1 MLAAGRQGKD
11 YSANAGLAIPNAAC
25 RFPGALHP
33 SEQVVAFLELKSGPR
48 SGERLTLRPG
58 RLVIGRHPAC
68 DIVIDASAVSR
79 QHAAITIEDGQNAI
93 IEDLRSRNGT
103 VLNGRLLAAPQRLA
117 DGDQILICEELLV
130 FSAGDRPARGDSPS
144 SSSGVSVSFRTSL
157 FDEPVE
163 VADHDSIIVSQ
174 LAVAEP
180 AEAAS
185 GEHAEAKLRAVL
197 GLNRA
202 IGSSLSLEEVLP
214 RLLDGLFEVFPRA
227 ERGFV
232 LLTDPSSHR
241 LLLRASKIRGKA
253 QPGPLRLSL
262 SLIDTVVKSRRAI
275 LSADAVSDSRFNAS
289 ESIVDCRIRSV
300 MCVPFLGVDGHVL
313 GVIHVDS
320 RDVLNGF
327 DQSDLVV
334 LAGIAGQAAQ
344 AVEQAVAHDRRVQ
357 QEQIKRD
364 LELAHR
370 VQQGLLPTKPPE
382 IEGYEVFDFYEPAH
396 HVGGD
401 FFAYVPLSEGR
412 LAIVLAD
419 VSGKGV
425 SAALVMAALS
435 ADVRYCLASERDL
448 AKAVSLIN
456 ESFLR
461 GGWDDR
467 FASMVVAVLDPRS
480 HHVTLVSAGHL
491 PVFLREASGRVQ
503 TVGTDL
509 GCLPLG
515 LDATRG
521 YLACELDLAAGSTLV
536 FYTDGI
542 SEAMDHEQRLYG
554 LERLEK
560 VLTQRGGGAGE
571 LGRRLLADVERHAAG
586 QIRSDDMCLVCVGR
600 LATAGGPAE
609 SAQSPRAAR
618 GRSSVKPEA

>member
-1 MLAAGRQGKD
+1 M
-11 YSANAGLAIPNAAC
+11 
-25 RFPGALHP
+25 
-33 SEQVVAFLELKSGPR
+33 AFLELKSGPR
-48 SGERLTLRPG
+48 SGERIALRSG
-58 RLVIGRHPAC
+58 RVVIGRHPAC

-79 QHAAITIEDGQNAI
+79 QHAAVTLLDGQASV
-93 IEDLRSRNGT
+93 EDLRSRNGT
-103 VLNGRLLAAPQRLA
+103 LLNGRALTGAHKLA
-117 DGDQILICEELLV
+117 DGDRIQICEQVLV
-130 FSAGDRPARGDSPS
+130 FASGARPPRVSPELDPGAS
-144 SSSGVSVSFRTSL
+144 SIFGSQTSL
-157 FDEPVE
+157 FDEVVE
-163 VADHDSIIVSQ
+163 GGDHDSLIVSQ
-174 LAVAEP
+174 LAVGEP
-180 AEAAS
+180 ADDAAI
-185 GEHAEAKLRAVL
+185 GEHAEAKLRAVIE
-197 GLNRA
+197 LNRA
-202 IGSSLSLEEVLP
+202 IGSSLSLDEVLP

-232 LLTDPSSHR
+232 LLADPSSHR
-241 LLLRASKIRGKA
+241 LLLRARKTRGQTQA
-253 QPGPLRLSL
+253 GPLRLSL
-262 SLIDTVVKSRRAI
+262 SLIDRVVQSRRAI
-275 LSADAVSDSRFNAS
+275 LSADAATDSRFNAS
-289 ESIVDCRIRSV
+289 ESVVDCRIRSV
-300 MCVPFLGVDGHVL
+300 MCVPFLGDDGHVL

-327 DQSDLVV
+327 DQADLEV
-334 LAGIAGQAAQ
+334 LAGMAGQAAQ
-344 AVEQAVAHDRRVQ
+344 AVGQAVAHDRRVQ

-370 VQQGLLPTKPPE
+370 VQQGLLPTRPPE
-382 IEGYEVFDFYEPAH
+382 IEGYEVFDFYEPAQ

-412 LAIVLAD
+412 LAFVLAD

-435 ADVRYCLASERDL
+435 ADIRYCLASERDL

-491 PVFLREASGRVQ
+491 PVFLREASGHVR
-503 TVGTDL
+503 TIGTDL

-521 YLACELDLAAGSTLV
+521 YKSCELDLAAGSTLV

-554 LERLEK
+554 LERLEAI
-560 VLTQRGGGAGE
+560 LAGPADGPGE
-571 LGRRLLADVERHAAG
+571 LGRRILVDVERHAAG

-600 LATAGGPAE
+600 LAAARSPAE
-609 SAQSPRAAR
+609 SAQSPRAVR
-618 GRSSVKPEA
+618 GRPSVQPKA

>member
-1 MLAAGRQGKD
+1 M
-11 YSANAGLAIPNAAC
+11 
-25 RFPGALHP
+25 
-33 SEQVVAFLELKSGPR
+33 AFLELKSGSR
-48 SGERLTLRPG
+48 SGERIPLRAG

-68 DIVIDASAVSR
+68 DLVIDTSSVSR
-79 QHAAITIEDGQNAI
+79 EHAAVTLQHGHAT

-103 VLNGRLLAAPQRLA
+103 TLNGRPLTAPHRLT
-117 DGDQILICEELLV
+117 DGDQVQICEQLLIFAV
-130 FSAGDRPARGDSPS
+130 GERSAKVGQASES
-144 SSSGVSVSFRTSL
+144 VSVFDSHTSL
-157 FDEPVE
+157 FDEVL
-163 VADHDSIIVSQ
+163 DGGHDSIIVSQ
-174 LAVAEP
+174 LAMAEP
-180 AEAAS
+180 ADDS
-185 GEHAEAKLRAVL
+185 GIGDHAEAKLRAVI
-197 GLNRA
+197 GFNRA
-202 IGSSLSLEEVLP
+202 IGSSLSLDEVLP
-214 RLLDGLFEVFPRA
+214 RLLDGLFDVFPSA

-232 LLTDPSSHR
+232 LLADPSSR
-241 LLLRASKIRGKA
+241 LLLRARKIRGEA
-253 QPGPLRLSL
+253 QHGPLRLSL
-262 SLIDTVVKSRRAI
+262 SLIDRVVQTRRAI
-275 LSADAVSDSRFNAS
+275 LSADAAADSRFNAS

-327 DQSDLVV
+327 DQSDLMV

-357 QEQIKRD
+357 QEHINRD

-370 VQQGLLPTKPPE
+370 VQQGLLPTKPAE
-382 IEGYEVFDFYEPAH
+382 IAGYEVFDFYEPAH
-396 HVGGD
+396 QVGGD
-401 FFAYVPLSEGR
+401 FFAYVPLAEGR
-412 LAIVLAD
+412 LAVVLAD

-467 FASMVVAVLDPRS
+467 FATLVVAVLDPQT
-480 HHVTLVSAGHL
+480 HHVILVSAGHL
-491 PVFLREASGRVQ
+491 PVFLREPSGLVRSIGV
-503 TVGTDL
+503 DL

-521 YLACELDLAAGSTLV
+521 YRSCELDLAAGAALV

-542 SEAMDHEQRLYG
+542 SEALDHEQRLYG
-554 LERLEK
+554 LERLEE
-560 VLTQRGGGAGE
+560 VITGTVTGAGD
-571 LGRRLLADVERHAAG
+571 LGRRILADVERHAAG
-586 QIRSDDMCLVCVGR
+586 QARSDDICLVCVSR
-600 LATAGGPAE
+600 LATAETPAE
-609 SAQSPRAAR
+609 SAQSPRSVR
-618 GRSSVKPEA
+618 GRSSVQQ

>member
-1 MLAAGRQGKD
+1 MHEG
-11 YSANAGLAIPNAAC
+11 
-25 RFPGALHP
+25 
-33 SEQVVAFLELKSGPR
+33 EQAVAFLELKSGPR

-68 DIVIDASAVSR
+68 DVIIDASAVSR
-79 QHAAITIEDGQNAI
+79 QHAAITIQDGQHTT

-103 VLNGRLLAAPQRLA
+103 VLNGRLLTAPHQLA
-117 DGDQILICEELLV
+117 DGDQIQICEQLLV
-130 FSAGDRPARGDSPS
+130 FSVGDRPARADSQS
-144 SSSGVSVSFRTSL
+144 NSGPLSVSFRTSL
-157 FDEPVE
+157 FDEVVDE
-163 VADHDSIIVSQ
+163 GDHDSIIVSQ

-180 AEAAS
+180 AAGEEGS

-232 LLTDPSSHR
+232 LLTDPSSNR

-253 QPGPLRLSL
+253 QTGPLRLSL

-275 LSADAVSDSRFNAS
+275 LSADAAADSRFNAS
-289 ESIVDCRIRSV
+289 DSIVDCRIRSL
-300 MCVPFLGVDGHVL
+300 MCVPFLGADGLVL

-320 RDVLNGF
+320 RDVRNGF

-334 LAGIAGQAAQ
+334 LAGVAGQAAQ

-357 QEQIKRD
+357 QEQINRD

-382 IEGYEVFDFYEPAH
+382 IAGYEVFDYYEPAK

-435 ADVRYCLASERDL
+435 ADIRYCLASERDL

-467 FASMVVAVLDPRS
+467 FATMAVAVLDPKS
-480 HHVTLVSAGHL
+480 HRVTLASAGHL
-491 PVFLREASGRVQ
+491 PVFLREASGRVS
-503 TVGTDL
+503 TVGTEL

-515 LDATRG
+515 LDPDCSYTS
-521 YLACELDLAAGSTLV
+521 CELDLAAGSTLV

-554 LERLEK
+554 LERMEE
-560 VLTQRGGGAGE
+560 VLAGPAGGAGE

-586 QIRSDDMCLVCVGR
+586 QIRSDDICLVCVGR
-600 LATAGGPAE
+600 QPAVGAPVE
-609 SAQSPRAAR
+609 SAQSPRAVQ
-618 GRSSVKPEA
+618 GRPAVQPKA

>member
-1 MLAAGRQGKD
+1 
-11 YSANAGLAIPNAAC
+11 
-25 RFPGALHP
+25 
-33 SEQVVAFLELKSGPR
+33 VAFLELKSGPR
-48 SGERLTLRPG
+48 SGDRVTLRPG
-58 RLVIGRHPAC
+58 RITIGRHPAC
-68 DIVIDASAVSR
+68 DLVIDLSAVSR
-79 QHAAITIEDGQNAI
+79 QHAAVVMQDGQVML
-93 IEDLRSRNGT
+93 EDLRSRNGT
-103 VLNGRLLAAPQRLA
+103 LLNGRPLSAPHRLSH
-117 DGDQILICEELLV
+117 GDQIQICEQVLV
-130 FSAGDRPARGDSPS
+130 FHSGERPTAAGGPGS
-144 SSSGVSVSFRTSL
+144 SSIFDSHTSL
-157 FDEPVE
+157 FDEVIE
-163 VADHDSIIVSQ
+163 AGDHDSIIVSQ
-174 LAVAEP
+174 LAVHEH
-180 AEAAS
+180 AS
-185 GEHAEAKLRAVL
+185 GEDPGAEHAEAKLRAVI

-202 IGSSLSLEEVLP
+202 IGASLSLDEVLP
-214 RLLDGLFEVFPRA
+214 RLLDGLFQVFPQA

-232 LLTDPSSHR
+232 LLTDPNSRR
-241 LLLRASKIRGKA
+241 LVLRARKIRGA
-253 QPGPLRLSL
+253 SQAGPLRLSL
-262 SLIDTVVKSRRAI
+262 SLIDRVVQSRRAI
-275 LSADAVSDSRFNAS
+275 LSADAASDSRFNAS

-300 MCVPFLGVDGHVL
+300 MCVPFIGADGNVL
-313 GVIHVDS
+313 GVIDVDS

-370 VQQGLLPTKPPE
+370 VQQGLLPTRPPE
-382 IEGYEVFDFYEPAH
+382 IAGYEVFDYYEPAQ

-412 LAIVLAD
+412 IAVVLAD

-467 FASMVVAVLDPRS
+467 FATLVVAVLDPRT
-480 HHVTLVSAGHL
+480 HHVALVSAGHL
-491 PVFLREASGRVQ
+491 PVFLRAADGGIRAYGS
-503 TVGTDL
+503 DL

-515 LDATRG
+515 LDASHG
-521 YLACELDLAAGSTLV
+521 YIACELDMTPGSTLV

-560 VLTQRGGGAGE
+560 VMAGPATGAGD
-571 LGRRLLADVERHAAG
+571 LGRRILADVERHAAG
-586 QIRSDDMCLVCVGR
+586 QVRSDDMCLVCIGR
-600 LATAGGPAE
+600 TAAKPSAE
-609 SAQSPRAAR
+609 SAQNPKAVRGQAAVQR
-618 GRSSVKPEA
+618 KA

>member
-1 MLAAGRQGKD
+1 M
-11 YSANAGLAIPNAAC
+11 
-25 RFPGALHP
+25 
-33 SEQVVAFLELKSGPR
+33 AFLELKSGPR
-48 SGERLTLRPG
+48 SGDRVTLRPG
-58 RLVIGRHPAC
+58 RLTIGRHPAC
-68 DIVIDASAVSR
+68 DLVIDLSAVSR
-79 QHAAITIEDGQNAI
+79 QHAAVVVQDGHVML
-93 IEDLRSRNGT
+93 EDLRSRNGT
-103 VLNGRLLAAPQRLA
+103 LLNGRPLTSPHRLA
-117 DGDQILICEELLV
+117 DGDQVQICEQVLV
-130 FSAGDRPARGDSPS
+130 FHSGERPTAAGGGGEASVFDSH
-144 SSSGVSVSFRTSL
+144 TSL
-157 FDEPVE
+157 FDEVLE
-163 VADHDSIIVSQ
+163 AGDHDSIIVSQ
-174 LAVAEP
+174 VAVHEHPAAEDHG
-180 AEAAS
+180 A
-185 GEHAEAKLRAVL
+185 EHAEAKLRAVI

-202 IGSSLSLEEVLP
+202 IGASLSLDEVLP
-214 RLLDGLFEVFPRA
+214 RLLDGLFQVFPQA

-232 LLTDPSSHR
+232 LLTDPSSRR
-241 LLLRASKIRGKA
+241 LVLRARKIRGAA
-253 QPGPLRLSL
+253 QAGPLRLSL
-262 SLIDTVVKSRRAI
+262 SLIDRVVQSRRAI
-275 LSADAVSDSRFNAS
+275 LSADAASDSRFNAS

-300 MCVPFLGVDGHVL
+300 MCVPFLGADGNVL
-313 GVIHVDS
+313 GVIDVDS

-370 VQQGLLPTKPPE
+370 VQQGLLPTRPPE
-382 IEGYEVFDFYEPAH
+382 IPGYEVFDYYEPAQ

-412 LAIVLAD
+412 IAVVLAD

-456 ESFLR
+456 DSFLR

-467 FASMVVAVLDPRS
+467 FATLVVAVLDPRT

-491 PVFLREASGRVQ
+491 PVFLRAADGGIRAYGS
-503 TVGTDL
+503 DL

-515 LDATRG
+515 LDAAHD
-521 YLACELDLAAGSTLV
+521 YIACELDMTPGSALV

-560 VLTQRGGGAGE
+560 VMAGPATGAGD
-571 LGRRLLADVERHAAG
+571 LGRRILADVERHAAG
-586 QIRSDDMCLVCVGR
+586 QVRSDDMCLVCIGR
-600 LATAGGPAE
+600 TAAKASAE
-609 SAQSPRAAR
+609 SAQNPKAVRGQAAVQR
-618 GRSSVKPEA
+618 KA

>member
-1 MLAAGRQGKD
+1 MA
-11 YSANAGLAIPNAAC
+11 
-25 RFPGALHP
+25 
-33 SEQVVAFLELKSGPR
+33 QVVAFLELKSGPR
-48 SGERLTLRPG
+48 SGERVTLRPG
-58 RLVIGRHPAC
+58 RCTIGRHPAC
-68 DIVIDASAVSR
+68 DLVIDLSAVSR
-79 QHAAITIEDGQNAI
+79 QHAAVVMQDGHVML
-93 IEDLRSRNGT
+93 EDLRSRNGT
-103 VLNGRLLAAPQRLA
+103 LLNGRPLAAPHRLS
-117 DGDQILICEELLV
+117 DGDQVQICEQVLV
-130 FSAGDRPARGDSPS
+130 FHAGERPTATGGAGAASVFDSH
-144 SSSGVSVSFRTSL
+144 TSL
-157 FDEPVE
+157 FDEVLE
-163 VADHDSIIVSQ
+163 AGDHDSIIVSQ
-174 LAVAEP
+174 VAVHEHAAAEDHG
-180 AEAAS
+180 A
-185 GEHAEAKLRAVL
+185 EHAEAKLRAVI

-202 IGSSLSLEEVLP
+202 IGASLSLDEVLP
-214 RLLDGLFEVFPRA
+214 RLLDGLFQVFPQA

-232 LLTDPSSHR
+232 LLTDPNSRR
-241 LLLRASKIRGKA
+241 LVLRARKIRGAA
-253 QPGPLRLSL
+253 QAGPLRLSL
-262 SLIDTVVKSRRAI
+262 SLIDRVVQSRRAI
-275 LSADAVSDSRFNAS
+275 LSADAASDSRFNAS

-300 MCVPFLGVDGHVL
+300 MCVPFLGADGNVL
-313 GVIHVDS
+313 GVIDVDS

-370 VQQGLLPTKPPE
+370 VQQGLLPTRPPE
-382 IEGYEVFDFYEPAH
+382 IPGYEVFDYYEPAQ

-412 LAIVLAD
+412 IAVVLAD

-467 FASMVVAVLDPRS
+467 FATLVVAVLDPRT

-491 PVFLREASGRVQ
+491 PVFLRAADGGIRAYGS
-503 TVGTDL
+503 DL

-515 LDATRG
+515 LDASHG
-521 YLACELDLAAGSTLV
+521 YSACELDMAPGSALV

-560 VLTQRGGGAGE
+560 VMAGPATGAGD
-571 LGRRLLADVERHAAG
+571 LGRRILADVERHAAG
-586 QIRSDDMCLVCVGR
+586 QVRSDDMCLVCIGR
-600 LATAGGPAE
+600 TAAKPSAE
-609 SAQSPRAAR
+609 SAQNPKAVRGQAAVQR
-618 GRSSVKPEA
+618 KA

>member
-1 MLAAGRQGKD
+1 MHEGERA
-11 YSANAGLAIPNAAC
+11 
-25 RFPGALHP
+25 
-33 SEQVVAFLELKSGPR
+33 VAFLELKSGPR

-68 DIVIDASAVSR
+68 DIIIDASAVSR
-79 QHAAITIEDGQNAI
+79 QHAAITIQDGHHTT

-103 VLNGRLLAAPQRLA
+103 VLNGRLLTAPHQLA
-117 DGDQILICEELLV
+117 DGDQIQICEQLLV
-130 FSAGDRPARGDSPS
+130 FSVGDRPARADSPS
-144 SSSGVSVSFRTSL
+144 NAGPLSVSFRTSL
-157 FDEPVE
+157 FDEVVDE
-163 VADHDSIIVSQ
+163 GDHDSIIVSQ

-180 AEAAS
+180 AAVEQAS

-232 LLTDPSSHR
+232 LLTDPSSNR

-253 QPGPLRLSL
+253 QTGPLRLSL

-275 LSADAVSDSRFNAS
+275 LSADAAADSRFNAS
-289 ESIVDCRIRSV
+289 DSIVDCRIRSL
-300 MCVPFLGVDGHVL
+300 MCVPFLGTDGLVL

-320 RDVLNGF
+320 RDVRNGF

-334 LAGIAGQAAQ
+334 LAGVAGQAAQ

-357 QEQIKRD
+357 QEQINRD

-382 IEGYEVFDFYEPAH
+382 IAGYEVFDYYEPAK

-435 ADVRYCLASERDL
+435 ADIRYCLASERDL

-467 FASMVVAVLDPRS
+467 FATMVVAVLDPKS
-480 HHVTLVSAGHL
+480 HHVTLASAGHL
-491 PVFLREASGRVQ
+491 PVFLRDASGRVS
-503 TVGTDL
+503 TVGTEL

-515 LDATRG
+515 LDPDCEYTS
-521 YLACELDLAAGSTLV
+521 CELDLAAGSTLV

-542 SEAMDHEQRLYG
+542 SEAMDHEQQLYG
-554 LERLEK
+554 LDRMEE
-560 VLTQRGGGAGE
+560 VLAGPAGGAGE

-586 QIRSDDMCLVCVGR
+586 QIRSDDICLVCVGR
-600 LATAGGPAE
+600 QPAVGAPAE
-609 SAQSPRAAR
+609 SAQSPRAVQ
-618 GRSSVKPEA
+618 GRPAVQPKA

>member
-1 MLAAGRQGKD
+1 
-11 YSANAGLAIPNAAC
+11 
-25 RFPGALHP
+25 
-33 SEQVVAFLELKSGPR
+33 
-48 SGERLTLRPG
+48 
-58 RLVIGRHPAC
+58 
-68 DIVIDASAVSR
+68 
-79 QHAAITIEDGQNAI
+79 
-93 IEDLRSRNGT
+93 
-103 VLNGRLLAAPQRLA
+103 
-117 DGDQILICEELLV
+117 
-130 FSAGDRPARGDSPS
+130 
-144 SSSGVSVSFRTSL
+144 
-157 FDEPVE
+157 
-163 VADHDSIIVSQ
+163 
-174 LAVAEP
+174 
-180 AEAAS
+180 
-185 GEHAEAKLRAVL
+185 
-197 GLNRA
+197 
-202 IGSSLSLEEVLP
+202 VLP
-214 RLLDGLFEVFPRA
+214 RLLDGLFQVFPRA

-232 LLTDPSSHR
+232 LLSDASSRR
-241 LLLRASKIRGKA
+241 LLLRARKIRGSA
-253 QPGPLRLSL
+253 QGGPLRLSL
-262 SLIDTVVKSRRAI
+262 SLIDRVVQSRRAI
-275 LSADAVSDSRFNAS
+275 LSADAAADSRFNAS

-382 IEGYEVFDFYEPAH
+382 IEGYEVFDFYEPAQ

-412 LAIVLAD
+412 LAFVLAD

-467 FASMVVAVLDPRS
+467 FASMVVAVLDPQT

-503 TVGTDL
+503 MVGTDL

-521 YLACELDLAAGSTLV
+521 YEACELDLAAGSTLV

-560 VLTQRGGGAGE
+560 VLTERGGGAGE

-586 QIRSDDMCLVCVGR
+586 QIRSDDMCLMCVGR
-600 LATAGGPAE
+600 LPTTGGPAE
-609 SAQSPRAAR
+609 SAQSPRAVR

>member
-1 MLAAGRQGKD
+1 
-11 YSANAGLAIPNAAC
+11 
-25 RFPGALHP
+25 
-33 SEQVVAFLELKSGPR
+33 
-48 SGERLTLRPG
+48 
-58 RLVIGRHPAC
+58 
-68 DIVIDASAVSR
+68 
-79 QHAAITIEDGQNAI
+79 
-93 IEDLRSRNGT
+93 
-103 VLNGRLLAAPQRLA
+103 
-117 DGDQILICEELLV
+117 
-130 FSAGDRPARGDSPS
+130 
-144 SSSGVSVSFRTSL
+144 
-157 FDEPVE
+157 
-163 VADHDSIIVSQ
+163 
-174 LAVAEP
+174 
-180 AEAAS
+180 
-185 GEHAEAKLRAVL
+185 
-197 GLNRA
+197 
-202 IGSSLSLEEVLP
+202 
-214 RLLDGLFEVFPRA
+214 
-227 ERGFV
+227 
-232 LLTDPSSHR
+232 
-241 LLLRASKIRGKA
+241 
-253 QPGPLRLSL
+253 
-262 SLIDTVVKSRRAI
+262 
-275 LSADAVSDSRFNAS
+275 
-289 ESIVDCRIRSV
+289 
-300 MCVPFLGVDGHVL
+300 MCVPFLGADGFVL
-313 GVIHVDS
+313 GVLHVDS
-320 RDVLNGF
+320 RDVRNGF

-344 AVEQAVAHDRRVQ
+344 AVAQAVAHDRRVQ
-357 QEQIKRD
+357 QEQTNRD

-382 IEGYEVFDFYEPAH
+382 IPGYEVFDYYEPAK

-435 ADVRYCLASERDL
+435 ADIRYCLASERDL

-467 FASMVVAVLDPRS
+467 FASLVVAVLDPQTHR
-480 HHVTLVSAGHL
+480 VTLVSAGHL

-503 TVGTDL
+503 MVGTDL

-515 LDATRG
+515 LDSTRG
-521 YLACELDLAAGSTLV
+521 YEACELDLAAGSTLV

-560 VLTQRGGGAGE
+560 VLTERGGGAGE

-586 QIRSDDMCLVCVGR
+586 QIRSDDMCLMCVGR
-600 LATAGGPAE
+600 LPATRVPAE
-609 SAQSPRAAR
+609 SAQSPRAVR

>member
-1 MLAAGRQGKD
+1 MHQ
-11 YSANAGLAIPNAAC
+11 
-25 RFPGALHP
+25 
-33 SEQVVAFLELKSGPR
+33 SEQTVAFLELKSGPR
-48 SGERLTLRPG
+48 SGERVALRAG
-58 RLVIGRHPAC
+58 RIVIGRHPAC

-79 QHAAITIEDGQNAI
+79 QHAAVTIHDGLATV
-93 IEDLRSRNGT
+93 EDLRSRNGT
-103 VLNGRLLAAPQRLA
+103 LYNGRPLTAAHKLA
-117 DGDQILICEELLV
+117 DGDQIQICEQLLV
-130 FSAGDRPARGDSPS
+130 FATGDRPSQVSQEAAS
-144 SSSGVSVSFRTSL
+144 SSIFGSQTSL
-157 FDEPVE
+157 FDEVVE
-163 VADHDSIIVSQ
+163 GGDHDSIIVSQ
-174 LAVAEP
+174 LAVGEP
-180 AEAAS
+180 AGDAAM
-185 GEHAEAKLRAVL
+185 GEHAEAKLRAVI

-202 IGSSLSLEEVLP
+202 IGASLSLDEVLP

-232 LLTDPSSHR
+232 LLSDPTSRR
-241 LLLRASKIRGKA
+241 LLLKARKTRGQSQA
-253 QPGPLRLSL
+253 GPLRLSL
-262 SLIDTVVKSRRAI
+262 SLIDRVVQSRRAI
-275 LSADAVSDSRFNAS
+275 LSADAAHDSRFNAS

-300 MCVPFLGVDGHVL
+300 MCVPFLGTDGHVL

-327 DQSDLVV
+327 DQADLQV

-382 IEGYEVFDFYEPAH
+382 IPGYEVFDFYEPAQ

-515 LDATRG
+515 LDASRG
-521 YLACELDLAAGSTLV
+521 YKACELTLAAGSTLV

-542 SEAMDHEQRLYG
+542 SEALDHEQRLYG
-554 LERLEK
+554 LERMEK
-560 VLTQRGGGAGE
+560 VLGERGGGAGE

-600 LATAGGPAE
+600 LAAARTPSE

>member
-1 MLAAGRQGKD
+1 M
-11 YSANAGLAIPNAAC
+11 
-25 RFPGALHP
+25 
-33 SEQVVAFLELKSGPR
+33 
-48 SGERLTLRPG
+48 
-58 RLVIGRHPAC
+58 
-68 DIVIDASAVSR
+68 SR
-79 QHAAITIEDGQNAI
+79 EHAAVTLQHGHAT

-103 VLNGRLLAAPQRLA
+103 TLNGRPLTAPHRLT
-117 DGDQILICEELLV
+117 DGDQVQICEQLLIFAV
-130 FSAGDRPARGDSPS
+130 GQASEP
-144 SSSGVSVSFRTSL
+144 VSVFDSHTSL
-157 FDEPVE
+157 FDEVL
-163 VADHDSIIVSQ
+163 DGGHDSIIVSQ
-174 LAVAEP
+174 LAMAEP
-180 AEAAS
+180 ADDS
-185 GEHAEAKLRAVL
+185 GIGDHAEAKLRAVI
-197 GLNRA
+197 GFNRA
-202 IGSSLSLEEVLP
+202 IGSSLSLDEVLP
-214 RLLDGLFEVFPRA
+214 RLLDGLFDVFPSA

-232 LLTDPSSHR
+232 LLADPSSR
-241 LLLRASKIRGKA
+241 LLLRARKIRGEA
-253 QPGPLRLSL
+253 QHGPLRLSL
-262 SLIDTVVKSRRAI
+262 SLIDRVVQTRRAI
-275 LSADAVSDSRFNAS
+275 LSADAAADSRFNAS

-357 QEQIKRD
+357 QEHINRD

-370 VQQGLLPTKPPE
+370 VQQGLLPTKPAE
-382 IEGYEVFDFYEPAH
+382 IAGYEVFDFYEPAH
-396 HVGGD
+396 QVGGD
-401 FFAYVPLSEGR
+401 FFAYVPLAEGR
-412 LAIVLAD
+412 LAVVLAD

-467 FASMVVAVLDPRS
+467 FATLVVAVLDPQT
-480 HHVTLVSAGHL
+480 HHVILVSAGHL
-491 PVFLREASGRVQ
+491 PVFLREPSGLVCSIG
-503 TVGTDL
+503 VDL

-521 YLACELDLAAGSTLV
+521 YRSCELDLAAGAALV

-542 SEAMDHEQRLYG
+542 SEALDHEQRLYG
-554 LERLEK
+554 LERLEE
-560 VLTQRGGGAGE
+560 VITGTVTGAGD
-571 LGRRLLADVERHAAG
+571 LGRRILADVERHAAG
-586 QIRSDDMCLVCVGR
+586 QARSDDICLVCISR
-600 LATAGGPAE
+600 LATAGTPAE
-609 SAQSPRAAR
+609 SAQSPRSVR
-618 GRSSVKPEA
+618 GRSSVQQ

>member
-1 MLAAGRQGKD
+1 VHQ
-11 YSANAGLAIPNAAC
+11 
-25 RFPGALHP
+25 
-33 SEQVVAFLELKSGPR
+33 SEQAVAFLELKSGPR
-48 SGERLTLRPG
+48 SGERVSLRAG
-58 RLVIGRHPAC
+58 RVVIGRHPAC

-79 QHAAITIEDGQNAI
+79 QHAAVTIHDGHAT

-103 VLNGRLLAAPQRLA
+103 LYNGRVLAAPHLLA
-117 DGDQILICEELLV
+117 DGDQIQICEQLLV
-130 FSAGDRPARGDSPS
+130 FVSGDRPSRIRQSAES
-144 SSSGVSVSFRTSL
+144 SSIFGSQTSL
-157 FDEPVE
+157 FDEVVE
-163 VADHDSIIVSQ
+163 EGDHDSIIVSQ
-174 LAVAEP
+174 LAIGEP
-180 AEAAS
+180 AGDVAI
-185 GEHAEAKLRAVL
+185 GEHAEAKLRAVI

-202 IGSSLSLEEVLP
+202 IGASLSLDEVLP
-214 RLLDGLFEVFPRA
+214 RLLDGLFDVFPRA

-232 LLTDPSSHR
+232 LLRDPSSRR
-241 LLLRASKIRGKA
+241 LLLRARKTRGQVQA
-253 QPGPLRLSL
+253 GPLRLSL
-262 SLIDTVVKSRRAI
+262 SLIDRVVQSRRAI
-275 LSADAVSDSRFNAS
+275 LSADAATDSRFNAS

-327 DQSDLVV
+327 DQADLQV

-382 IEGYEVFDFYEPAH
+382 IEGYEVFDYYEPAQ

-412 LAIVLAD
+412 LAFVLAD

-521 YLACELDLAAGSTLV
+521 YQACELDLAAGSTLV

-554 LERLEK
+554 LERMEK
-560 VLTQRGGGAGE
+560 VLTQKGGGAGE
-571 LGRRLLADVERHAAG
+571 LGRRLLADVERHSAG

-600 LATAGGPAE
+600 LAAARAPAE

-618 GRSSVKPEA
+618 GGASVKPKA

>member
-1 MLAAGRQGKD
+1 MHQ
-11 YSANAGLAIPNAAC
+11 
-25 RFPGALHP
+25 
-33 SEQVVAFLELKSGPR
+33 SEQAVAFLELKSGPR
-48 SGERLTLRPG
+48 SGERVSLRAG
-58 RLVIGRHPAC
+58 RVVIGRHPAC

-79 QHAAITIEDGQNAI
+79 QHAAVTIHDGHAT

-103 VLNGRLLAAPQRLA
+103 LYNGRVLAAPHQLA
-117 DGDQILICEELLV
+117 DGDQIQICEQLLV
-130 FSAGDRPARGDSPS
+130 FVSGDRPSRIQQSAES
-144 SSSGVSVSFRTSL
+144 SSIFGSQTSL
-157 FDEPVE
+157 FDEVVE
-163 VADHDSIIVSQ
+163 EGDHDSIIVSQ
-174 LAVAEP
+174 LAIGEPVGDVAI
-180 AEAAS
+180 
-185 GEHAEAKLRAVL
+185 GEHAEAKLRAVI

-202 IGSSLSLEEVLP
+202 IGASLSLDEVLP
-214 RLLDGLFEVFPRA
+214 RLLDGLFDVFPQA

-232 LLTDPSSHR
+232 LLRDASSRR
-241 LLLRASKIRGKA
+241 LLLRARKTRGQVQA
-253 QPGPLRLSL
+253 GPLRLSL
-262 SLIDTVVKSRRAI
+262 SLIDRVVQSRQAI
-275 LSADAVSDSRFNAS
+275 LSADAATDSRFNAS

-327 DQSDLVV
+327 DQADLQV

-382 IEGYEVFDFYEPAH
+382 IEGYEVFDYYEPAQ

-412 LAIVLAD
+412 LAFVLAD

-521 YLACELDLAAGSTLV
+521 YQACELDLAAGSTLV

-554 LERLEK
+554 LERMEK
-560 VLTQRGGGAGE
+560 VLTQKGGGAGE
-571 LGRRLLADVERHAAG
+571 LGRRLLADVERHSAG

-600 LATAGGPAE
+600 LAAARAPAE
-609 SAQSPRAAR
+609 SAQSPRAVR
-618 GRSSVKPEA
+618 GGASVKPKA

>member
-1 MLAAGRQGKD
+1 MHEG
-11 YSANAGLAIPNAAC
+11 
-25 RFPGALHP
+25 
-33 SEQVVAFLELKSGPR
+33 EQAVAFLELKSGPR

-68 DIVIDASAVSR
+68 DVIIDASAVSR
-79 QHAAITIEDGQNAI
+79 QHAAITIQDGQHTT

-103 VLNGRLLAAPQRLA
+103 VLNGRLLTAPHQLA
-117 DGDQILICEELLV
+117 DGDQIQICEQLLV
-130 FSAGDRPARGDSPS
+130 FSVGDRPARADSQS
-144 SSSGVSVSFRTSL
+144 NSGPLSVSFRTSL
-157 FDEPVE
+157 FDEVVDE
-163 VADHDSIIVSQ
+163 GDHDSIIVSQ

-180 AEAAS
+180 AAGEEGS

-232 LLTDPSSHR
+232 LLTDPSSNR

-253 QPGPLRLSL
+253 QTGPLRLSL

-275 LSADAVSDSRFNAS
+275 LSADAAADSRFNAS
-289 ESIVDCRIRSV
+289 DSIVDCRIRSL
-300 MCVPFLGVDGHVL
+300 MCVPFLGADGLVL

-320 RDVLNGF
+320 RDVRNGF

-357 QEQIKRD
+357 QEQINRD

-382 IEGYEVFDFYEPAH
+382 IPGYEVFDYYEPAK

-435 ADVRYCLASERDL
+435 ADIRYCLASERDL

-467 FASMVVAVLDPRS
+467 FATMVVAVLDPKS
-480 HHVTLVSAGHL
+480 HHVTLASAGHL
-491 PVFLREASGRVQ
+491 PVFLREASGRVS

-515 LDATRG
+515 LDPGAG
-521 YLACELDLAAGSTLV
+521 YASCELHLAAGSTLV

-542 SEAMDHEQRLYG
+542 SEAMDHEQQLYG
-554 LERLEK
+554 LERLEE
-560 VLTQRGGGAGE
+560 VLAGPAAGAGE

-586 QIRSDDMCLVCVGR
+586 QIRSDDICLVCVGR
-600 LATAGGPAE
+600 QPAVGAPAE
-609 SAQSPRAAR
+609 SAQSPRAVR
-618 GRSSVKPEA
+618 GRPVVQRKA

>member
-1 MLAAGRQGKD
+1 MHEGERA
-11 YSANAGLAIPNAAC
+11 
-25 RFPGALHP
+25 
-33 SEQVVAFLELKSGPR
+33 VAFLELKSGPR

-68 DIVIDASAVSR
+68 DIIIDASAVSR
-79 QHAAITIEDGQNAI
+79 QHAAITIQDGHHTT

-103 VLNGRLLAAPQRLA
+103 VLNGRLLTAPQQLA
-117 DGDQILICEELLV
+117 DGDQIQICEQLLV
-130 FSAGDRPARGDSPS
+130 FSVGDRPARADSPS
-144 SSSGVSVSFRTSL
+144 NAGPLSVSFRTSL
-157 FDEPVE
+157 FDEVVDE
-163 VADHDSIIVSQ
+163 GDHDSIIVSQ

-180 AEAAS
+180 AAVEQAS

-232 LLTDPSSHR
+232 LLTDPSSNR

-253 QPGPLRLSL
+253 QTGPLRLSL

-275 LSADAVSDSRFNAS
+275 LSADAAADSRFNAS
-289 ESIVDCRIRSV
+289 DSIVDCRIRSL
-300 MCVPFLGVDGHVL
+300 MCVPFLGADGLVL

-320 RDVLNGF
+320 RDVRNGF

-334 LAGIAGQAAQ
+334 LAGVAGQAAQ

-357 QEQIKRD
+357 QEQINRD

-382 IEGYEVFDFYEPAH
+382 IAGYEVFDYYEPAK

-435 ADVRYCLASERDL
+435 ADIRYCLASERDL

-467 FASMVVAVLDPRS
+467 FATMVVAVLDPKS
-480 HHVTLVSAGHL
+480 HHVTLASAGHL
-491 PVFLREASGRVQ
+491 PVFLRDASGRVS
-503 TVGTDL
+503 TVGTEL

-515 LDATRG
+515 LDPDCEYTS
-521 YLACELDLAAGSTLV
+521 CELDLAAGSTLV

-542 SEAMDHEQRLYG
+542 SEAMDHEQQLYG
-554 LERLEK
+554 LDRMEE
-560 VLTQRGGGAGE
+560 VLAGPAGGAGE

-586 QIRSDDMCLVCVGR
+586 QIRSDDICLVCVGR
-600 LATAGGPAE
+600 QPAVGAPAE
-609 SAQSPRAAR
+609 SAQSPRAVQ
-618 GRSSVKPEA
+618 GRPAVQPKA

>member
-1 MLAAGRQGKD
+1 
-11 YSANAGLAIPNAAC
+11 
-25 RFPGALHP
+25 
-33 SEQVVAFLELKSGPR
+33 VAFLELKSGPR
-48 SGERLTLRPG
+48 SGERIPLRTG
-58 RLVIGRHPAC
+58 RVVIGRHPGC
-68 DIVIDASAVSR
+68 DIVIDTSAVSR
-79 QHAAITIEDGQNAI
+79 QHAAIAIEDGLATV
-93 IEDLRSRNGT
+93 EDLRSRNGT
-103 VLNGRLLAAPQRLA
+103 LLNGRPLASPHLLV
-117 DGDQILICEELLV
+117 DGDHVQICEQVLV
-130 FSAGDRPARGDSPS
+130 FVSADRPVKAVAVMDSNS
-144 SSSGVSVSFRTSL
+144 SIFGSQTSL
-157 FDEPVE
+157 FDEVIE
-163 VADHDSIIVSQ
+163 ASDHDSIIVSQ

-180 AEAAS
+180 AGDAGG
-185 GEHAEAKLRAVL
+185 GEHAEAKLRAL
-197 GLNRA
+197 IGFNRA
-202 IGSSLSLEEVLP
+202 IGSSLSLDEVLP
-214 RLLDGLFEVFPRA
+214 RLLDGLFEIYPRA

-232 LLTDPSSHR
+232 LLSDPSSRR
-241 LLLRASKIRGKA
+241 LLLRARKIRGKA
-253 QPGPLRLSL
+253 QTGPLRLSL
-262 SLIDTVVKSRRAI
+262 SLIDRVVQSRRAI
-275 LSADAVSDSRFNAS
+275 LSADAATDSRFNAS

-300 MCVPFLGVDGHVL
+300 MCVPFLGTDGHVL

-327 DQSDLVV
+327 DQADLEV

-370 VQQGLLPTKPPE
+370 VQQGLLPTKPPD
-382 IEGYEVFDFYEPAH
+382 IEGYEVFDFYEPAQQ
-396 HVGGD
+396 VGGD

-412 LAIVLAD
+412 LAFVLAD

-467 FASMVVAVLDPRS
+467 FATLVVAVLDPRS
-480 HHVTLVSAGHL
+480 HHVTLASAGHL
-491 PVFLREASGRVQ
+491 PVFLREASGSVR
-503 TVGTDL
+503 TIGTDL

-521 YLACELDLAAGSTLV
+521 YTSCELDLAPGSTLV

-554 LERLEK
+554 LERLEEI
-560 VLTQRGGGAGE
+560 LAGPSGEAGE
-571 LGRRLLADVERHAAG
+571 LGRRILADVERHAAG

-600 LATAGGPAE
+600 RATAGAPAE
-609 SAQSPRAAR
+609 SAQSPRAVR
-618 GRSSVKPEA
+618 GRASLQPKT

>member
-1 MLAAGRQGKD
+1 M
-11 YSANAGLAIPNAAC
+11 
-25 RFPGALHP
+25 
-33 SEQVVAFLELKSGPR
+33 AFLELKSGPR

-79 QHAAITIEDGQNAI
+79 QHVAITIQDPNHVT

-103 VLNGRLLAAPQRLA
+103 VLNGRLLAAPHPLA
-117 DGDQILICEELLV
+117 DGDQIQICEQLLV
-130 FSAGDRPARGDSPS
+130 FSAGDRPARVDSPS
-144 SSSGVSVSFRTSL
+144 NSNALSVSFRTSL
-157 FDEPVE
+157 FDEVIDE
-163 VADHDSIIVSQ
+163 ENGGSVIVSQ
-174 LAVAEP
+174 VSVSESAAEEDGNG
-180 AEAAS
+180 A
-185 GEHAEAKLRAVL
+185 HAGAKLRAVL

-202 IGSSLSLEEVLP
+202 IGASLSLEEVLP
-214 RLLDGLFEVFPRA
+214 RLLDGLFKVFPRA

-241 LLLRASKIRGKA
+241 LLLRASKVRGEV
-253 QPGPLRLSL
+253 QTGPLRLSL
-262 SLIDTVVKSRRAI
+262 SLIDTVVKSKRAI
-275 LSADAVSDSRFNAS
+275 LSADASSDSRFNAS

-300 MCVPFLGVDGHVL
+300 MCVPFLGADGFVL

-320 RDVLNGF
+320 RDVRNGF

-357 QEQIKRD
+357 QEQTNRD

-382 IEGYEVFDFYEPAH
+382 IPGYEVFDYYEPAK

-435 ADVRYCLASERDL
+435 ADIRYCLASERDL

-467 FASMVVAVLDPRS
+467 FATMVVAVLDPQS
-480 HHVTLVSAGHL
+480 HHVTLASAGHL
-491 PVFLREASGRVQ
+491 PVFLREASGKVS
-503 TVGTDL
+503 TVGTEL
-509 GCLPLG
+509 ECLPLG
-515 LDATRG
+515 LDPDCR
-521 YLACELDLAAGSTLV
+521 YRSCELDLAAGSTLV

-554 LERLEK
+554 LERLEEI
-560 VLTQRGGGAGE
+560 LAGPTGGAGE
-571 LGRRLLADVERHAAG
+571 LGRRILADVERHAAG
-586 QIRSDDMCLVCVGR
+586 QVRSDDMCLVCVGR
-600 LATAGGPAE
+600 LPAVAAPAE
-609 SAQSPRAAR
+609 SAQSPRAVR
-618 GRSSVKPEA
+618 GRPAVQPKA

>member
-1 MLAAGRQGKD
+1 M
-11 YSANAGLAIPNAAC
+11 
-25 RFPGALHP
+25 
-33 SEQVVAFLELKSGPR
+33 AFLELTSGPR
-48 SGERLTLRPG
+48 SGERILLRTG
-58 RLVIGRHPAC
+58 RAVIGRHPGC

-79 QHAAITIEDGQNAI
+79 QHAAIAIEDGQATV
-93 IEDLRSRNGT
+93 EDLRSRNGT
-103 VLNGRLLAAPQRLA
+103 LLNGRPLASPHRLV
-117 DGDQILICEELLV
+117 DGDQVQICEQVLV
-130 FSAGDRPARGDSPS
+130 FVSADRLAKAVMDSNS
-144 SSSGVSVSFRTSL
+144 SIFGSQTSL
-157 FDEPVE
+157 FDEVIE
-163 VADHDSIIVSQ
+163 AGDHDSIIVSQ

-180 AEAAS
+180 AGDAGG
-185 GEHAEAKLRAVL
+185 GEHAEAKLRAL
-197 GLNRA
+197 IGFNRA
-202 IGSSLSLEEVLP
+202 IGSSLSLDEVLP
-214 RLLDGLFEVFPRA
+214 RLLEGLFEIYPRA

-232 LLTDPSSHR
+232 LLSDPSSRR
-241 LLLRASKIRGKA
+241 LLLRARKIRGKA
-253 QPGPLRLSL
+253 QTGPLRLSL
-262 SLIDTVVKSRRAI
+262 SLIDRVVQSRRAI
-275 LSADAVSDSRFNAS
+275 LSADAATDSRFNAS

-300 MCVPFLGVDGHVL
+300 MCVPFLGTDGHVL

-327 DQSDLVV
+327 DQADLEV

-370 VQQGLLPTKPPE
+370 VQQGLLPTKPPD
-382 IEGYEVFDFYEPAH
+382 IEGYEVFDFYEPAQQ
-396 HVGGD
+396 VGGD

-412 LAIVLAD
+412 LAFVLAD

-467 FASMVVAVLDPRS
+467 FATLVVAVLDPRS
-480 HHVTLVSAGHL
+480 HHVTLASAGHL
-491 PVFLREASGRVQ
+491 PVFLREASGTVR

-521 YLACELDLAAGSTLV
+521 YTSCELDLAPGNTLV

-554 LERLEK
+554 LERLEEI
-560 VLTQRGGGAGE
+560 LAGPSGEAGE
-571 LGRRLLADVERHAAG
+571 LGRRILADVERHAAG

-600 LATAGGPAE
+600 RATAGAPAE
-609 SAQSPRAAR
+609 SAQSPRAVR
-618 GRSSVKPEA
+618 GRASLQPKT

>member
-1 MLAAGRQGKD
+1 VYAVGRPTTERLLGRLVAGNSERRFSWAAHQ
-11 YSANAGLAIPNAAC
+11 
-25 RFPGALHP
+25 
-33 SEQVVAFLELKSGPR
+33 SEQTVAFLELKSGSRAGERISLR
-48 SGERLTLRPG
+48 SGRV
-58 RLVIGRHPAC
+58 VIGRHPAC

-79 QHAAITIEDGQNAI
+79 QHAAVTIQDGHAT

-103 VLNGRLLAAPQRLA
+103 LYNGRPLTAPHRLV
-117 DGDQILICEELLV
+117 DGDQIQICEQLLEFV
-130 FSAGDRPARGDSPS
+130 SGDRPSRVNQVEGAS
-144 SSSGVSVSFRTSL
+144 SIFGSQTSL
-157 FDEPVE
+157 FDEVVE
-163 VADHDSIIVSQ
+163 AGDHDSIIVSQ
-174 LAVAEP
+174 LAVGEP
-180 AEAAS
+180 AGDVAI
-185 GEHAEAKLRAVL
+185 GEHAEAKLRALL

-202 IGSSLSLEEVLP
+202 IGSSLSLDEVLP

-232 LLTDPSSHR
+232 LLSDASSRR
-241 LLLRASKIRGKA
+241 LLLRARKTRGQA
-253 QPGPLRLSL
+253 QGGPLRLSL
-262 SLIDTVVKSRRAI
+262 SLIDRVVQSRRAI
-275 LSADAVSDSRFNAS
+275 LSADAATDSRFNAS

-300 MCVPFLGVDGHVL
+300 MCVPFLGGDGHVL

-327 DQSDLVV
+327 DQADLQV

-382 IEGYEVFDFYEPAH
+382 IEGYEVFDFYEPAQ

-435 ADVRYCLASERDL
+435 ADVRYCLASERNL

-467 FASMVVAVLDPRS
+467 FASLVVAVLDPRS

-503 TVGTDL
+503 MVGTDL

-521 YLACELDLAAGSTLV
+521 YKACELDMAAGSTLV

-571 LGRRLLADVERHAAG
+571 IGRRLLADVERHAAG
-586 QIRSDDMCLVCVGR
+586 QSRSDDMCLVCVGR
-600 LATAGGPAE
+600 LAEARGPAE
-609 SAQSPRAAR
+609 SAQSPRAVR

>member
-1 MLAAGRQGKD
+1 MHEG
-11 YSANAGLAIPNAAC
+11 
-25 RFPGALHP
+25 
-33 SEQVVAFLELKSGPR
+33 EQAVAFLELKSGPR

-68 DIVIDASAVSR
+68 DVIIDASAVSR
-79 QHAAITIEDGQNAI
+79 QHAAITIQDGQHTT

-103 VLNGRLLAAPQRLA
+103 VLNGRLLTAPHQLA
-117 DGDQILICEELLV
+117 DGDQIQICEQLLV
-130 FSAGDRPARGDSPS
+130 FSVGDRPARADSQS
-144 SSSGVSVSFRTSL
+144 NSGPLSVSFRTSL
-157 FDEPVE
+157 FDEVGDE
-163 VADHDSIIVSQ
+163 GDHDSIIVSQ

-180 AEAAS
+180 AAGEEGS

-232 LLTDPSSHR
+232 LLTDPSSNR

-253 QPGPLRLSL
+253 QTGPLRLSL

-275 LSADAVSDSRFNAS
+275 LSADAAADSRFNAS
-289 ESIVDCRIRSV
+289 DSIVDCRIRSL
-300 MCVPFLGVDGHVL
+300 MCVPFLGADGLVL

-320 RDVLNGF
+320 RDVRNGF

-357 QEQIKRD
+357 QEQINRD

-382 IEGYEVFDFYEPAH
+382 IPGYEVFDYYEPAK

-435 ADVRYCLASERDL
+435 ADIRYCLASERDL

-467 FASMVVAVLDPRS
+467 FATMVVAVLDPKS
-480 HHVTLVSAGHL
+480 HHVTLASAGHL
-491 PVFLREASGRVQ
+491 PVFLREASGRVS

-515 LDATRG
+515 LDPGAG
-521 YLACELDLAAGSTLV
+521 YASCELHLAAGSTLV

-542 SEAMDHEQRLYG
+542 SEAMDHEQQLYG
-554 LERLEK
+554 LERLEE
-560 VLTQRGGGAGE
+560 VLAGPAAGAGE

-586 QIRSDDMCLVCVGR
+586 QIRSDDICLVCVGR
-600 LATAGGPAE
+600 QPAVGAPAE
-609 SAQSPRAAR
+609 SAQSPRAVR
-618 GRSSVKPEA
+618 GRPVVQRKA